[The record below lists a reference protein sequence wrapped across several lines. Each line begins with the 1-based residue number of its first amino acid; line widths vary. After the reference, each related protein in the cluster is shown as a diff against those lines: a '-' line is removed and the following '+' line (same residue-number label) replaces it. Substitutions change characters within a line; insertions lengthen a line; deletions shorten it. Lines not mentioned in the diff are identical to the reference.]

1 MRNRSGNKVSVTL
14 IRHGETEGNRLRRYI
29 GATDEEICDTA
40 CFTGDYG
47 DCDILISSPMKRCL
61 QSAKHIYPKKMPV
74 ICDKLRECDFGD
86 FENKSFEDLKDN
98 ACYREWVESG
108 CEAKIPNGESKSELT
123 ARSVEGF
130 FETLPESGSVSYVIH
145 GGNIMAIMQTIFGGD
160 FYDYHVKNGGGF
172 KFILEDK
179 KANDYSAIYIA

>member
-29 GATDEEICDTA
+29 GSTDEGICDTS

-61 QSAKHIYPKKMPV
+61 QSAKRIYPKKTPV
-74 ICDKLRECDFGD
+74 ICDKLRECDFGI

-98 ACYREWVESG
+98 DDYRQWVDSG
-108 CEAKIPNGESKSELT
+108 CAAKIPNGESMAELIK
-123 ARSVEGF
+123 RSAEGF
-130 FETLPESGSVSYVIH
+130 FENLPESGSVAYVIH
-145 GGNIMAIMQTIFGGD
+145 GGNIMAIMQAIFGGG

-172 KFILEDK
+172 KFILEDGH
-179 KANDYSAIYIA
+179 ANDYSAIYIA